1 MKRWNVYVT
10 RMLPQPAIDLLAEY
24 CEVEVNPEDRVLT
37 REELLEKVQGRDAV
51 IPLLTDTID
60 AEIFDAAENAKIFAN
75 YAVGFNNIDIS
86 AATTRGILVSNTP
99 GVLTDATADM
109 AWALLMAAARRIV
122 EGDKFTRAGKFKG
135 WGPMML
141 LGQEVT
147 GKTLGI
153 IGGGRIGSEFALRAK
168 GFRMRI
174 IYTDIKPNPTMET
187 ETGALFVDKE
197 TLLQEADFIAL
208 HVPLT
213 PETHHLIS
221 EKELKIMKNTAVLV
235 NTSRGPVIDEIA
247 LAQALK
253 AGDIWA
259 AGLDVYEWE
268 PEITPALLEL
278 DNVVLLP
285 HIASAT
291 FETRTKMGLIAVENV
306 LAAMRGE
313 LPPNCLNPEAKQRQN

>member
-1 MKRWNVYVT
+1 MRKWDVYVT
-10 RMLPQPAIDLLAEY
+10 RMLPQPAMDLLAEH
-24 CEVEVNPEDRVLT
+24 CDVEVNPEDRVLH
-37 REELLEKVQGRDAV
+37 RSELLEKVQGRDAV

-60 AEIFDAAENAKIFAN
+60 AEVFDAAKNAKIFAN
-75 YAVGFNNIDIS
+75 YAVGYNNIDIP
-86 AATTRGILVSNTP
+86 AATARGILVSNTP

-109 AWALLMAAARRIV
+109 AWTLLMAAARRVV
-122 EGDKFTRAGKFKG
+122 EGDKFTRAGRFKG

-153 IGGGRIGSEFALRAK
+153 IGSGRIGSEFALRAE

-174 IYTDIKPNPTMET
+174 IYTDIKPNPAMEA
-187 ETGALFVDKE
+187 ETGALFVDQE
-197 TLLQEADFIAL
+197 TLLQEADFVAL

-221 EKELKIMKNTAVLV
+221 EKELKMMKKSAVLV

-247 LAQALK
+247 LARALK
-253 AGDIWA
+253 AGEIWA

-268 PEITPALLEL
+268 PEITPDLLEL

-291 FETRTKMGLIAVENV
+291 FETRTKMGLMAVENV

-313 LPPNCLNPEAKQRQN
+313 QPPNCLNPEVKK